1 MLEVIGA
8 LFITG
13 LSLYIITGII
23 YFSMA
28 AAIFTGLKNSWP
40 AIVIA
45 VILSSG
51 IITGWWFLVGTHI
64 SLGFA

>member
-1 MLEVIGA
+1 MLEIIGA
-8 LFITG
+8 LFATG
-13 LSLYIITGII
+13 IALYIILGMVYLALATTV
-23 YFSMA
+23 
-28 AAIFTGLKNSWP
+28 FTGLKNSWP